1 MVERNY
7 FSDYE
12 DETIT
17 EEDNVVKEDSERN
30 YFSDYEDETAT
41 VENNVPIE
49 DNYFSDYEDEKT
61 STTEV
66 TTPVFNPPEKELT
79 YEQFQQSPELVA
91 AAMRFSKDRL
101 GYDKISEEDAIDEV
115 IEHFRE
121 FKVNEMVAGKDWNYT
136 SALATDGKRDQI
148 NDYKS
153 LYRATDSLENF
164 SGGVLNTL
172 GDYGWGIATAPSTLA
187 GLLLPG
193 GGKLAGVAAQ
203 QLAKLGVGK
212 AIASLAANPIKTIVA
227 TEVTGAVAQDI
238 SAQKTLMGVD
248 EQDDYDFSQTL
259 ISGAIAGGGSA
270 LVSSIPLYYAKKA
283 AVKGISSKMQT
294 DDLLGKSTKA
304 IEEKTIKA
312 DEAAKETIETK
323 SVQANDVKE
332 SLKRL
337 NEENVEAGK
346 STMKDVADKQGVDV
360 PLRIAVTPDKL
371 DRVTAAAVDIL
382 EIGGGLKTFTR
393 ANKNTGEPIVEKE
406 RITEAISRVIRDT
419 TEGGSD
425 EVAEALAKDFGDTLN
440 KYSLTTDDFA
450 NVFMSEF
457 SEAGRL
463 LQKAGASK
471 KQLKGLLSA
480 MDNAAFSDIFSLSDD
495 ALKVFKKSKDALKND
510 GNESFLKIFDN
521 GAIIGSLRNLDALRL
536 ASMTSQIGTTIRN
549 TVGGYSRVGFDI
561 LNTAFDEGLQRSVS
575 FLKGEKYTKQA
586 KDSFSDIF
594 SVAYGL
600 INKEQSIAIESIF
613 AMGFQNKAQKLFR
626 QLADLED
633 LTGVG
638 LKGKKQPPT
647 MLSNLTTR
655 AGRNLNVFN
664 TLSDNMFKRAAFMGN
679 LTRELN
685 KLKRLKAIDGKTV
698 NDADFNLVDIMKTG
712 RFNEVFGSKGG
723 QKALDRAVE
732 DSLYFTYQASPKST
746 IGNLL
751 IQGANKLPFLTTSVV
766 PFPRFMANAMR
777 FTYEYSP
784 IYLLTSSKVRKE
796 LARTAGKES
805 EEFGLRTYTETA
817 KGLTGLAM
825 LFGGQAYR
833 NSEYAG
839 EKWYE
844 GRSSSGETYSLLPF
858 FPAAPYLFFGD
869 LIARYRKGEDV
880 IDRKTFKESIQAV
893 TGMQMG
899 KAGFGL
905 YAMDKLV
912 DDIGNI
918 FEGQDEDAA
927 FYALQKVG
935 AEFAANIISTYTMPL
950 TPFQD
955 TYNTFLAPD
964 DERIIRDN
972 NIEDLS
978 SLIIAK
984 SLARIPGN
992 YGIEKMLKEAYGT
1005 EYEIP
1010 KAYQSPTRK
1019 GLVRRITPLSRQ
1031 TTGRLYSEKKT
1042 PIEKE
1047 LDRLKITKSEVMKRT
1062 GIQEADSLLGW
1073 YMGEYMIDIVQPFI
1087 KSDLYKSLPEGVKR
1101 VRLKEAIVSVRKSVV
1116 QSARDTLV
1124 YNKNN
1129 QKTRPMTRVRFLKLP
1144 KIYRKIA
1151 MDTYHA
1157 DPTLGE
1163 PTSIK
1168 DYDYEILY
1176 KMAKALSKGKLKNI
1190 EFKSVDIVDELNE
1203 EDGVLDDIKN

>member
-1 MVERNY
+1 MAELKENNPYDSLDEVEEIEEVTNEVTVNPY
-7 FSDYE
+7 DSL
-12 DETIT
+12 DEETTNAIT
-17 EEDNVVKEDSERN
+17 ETDNPYDSMDD
-30 YFSDYEDETAT
+30 SSGA
-41 VENNVPIE
+41 
-49 DNYFSDYEDEKT
+49 
-61 STTEV
+61 TEV

-212 AIASLAANPIKTIVA
+212 AIAALAANPIKTIVA

-238 SAQKTLMGVD
+238 SAQKTLIGVD
-248 EQDDYDFSQTL
+248 EQDDYDFNQTL

-323 SVQANDVKE
+323 SVQANDIKE

-382 EIGGGLKTFTR
+382 EKSGGLKTFDKL
-393 ANKNTGEPIVEKE
+393 NKKGEIIGEEKE

-419 TEGGSD
+419 TEGGGD

-471 KQLKGLLSA
+471 KKLKELLSA

-575 FLKGEKYTKQA
+575 FLKGEKYTKRA

-685 KLKRLKAIDGKTV
+685 KIKRVRLSEGKKVADGEL
-698 NDADFNLVDIMKTG
+698 DMLQIMKDG
-712 RFNEVFGSKGG
+712 RFNEVFGTKGG

-732 DSLYFTYQASPKST
+732 DSLYFTYQASPKSPM
-746 IGNLL
+746 GNLL
-751 IQGANKLPFLTTSVV
+751 VQGANKLPFLTTSVI
-766 PFPRFMANAMR
+766 PFPRFLANAMR

-784 IYLLTSSKVRKE
+784 IYLLTSSKVRGE
-796 LARTAGKES
+796 LARTAGKEVS
-805 EEFGLRTYTETA
+805 EEFGVRSYTETA
-817 KGLTGLAM
+817 KGLTGLAF
-825 LFGGQAYR
+825 LFAGQAFR
-833 NSEYAG
+833 SSEYAG
-839 EKWYE
+839 EKWHD
-844 GRSSSGETYSLLPF
+844 GKSASGETYSMLPF

-869 LIARYRKGEDV
+869 LINRALKGEDV
-880 IDRKTFKESIQAV
+880 IDRKTFKETMQAV

-927 FYALQKVG
+927 YYAIKKVG
-935 AEFAANIISTYTMPL
+935 AEFASNIISTYTMPI
-950 TPFQD
+950 TPLQD
-955 TYNTFLAPD
+955 TYNTFYAPD
-964 DERIIRDN
+964 DERIRRDN

-984 SLARIPGN
+984 SLARVPGN

-1005 EYEIP
+1005 DYEIP
-1010 KAYQSPTRK
+1010 KAYQSPTKK
-1019 GLVRRITPLSRQ
+1019 GLSRRFTPLSRQ
-1031 TTGRLYSEKKT
+1031 TTGRLYTEKKI

-1047 LDRLKITKSEVMKRT
+1047 LDRLKITRSQVMKRT
-1062 GIQEADSLLGW
+1062 GVSDADALLGW
-1073 YMGEYMIDIVQPFI
+1073 YMGEYMEDIVQPFI
-1087 KSDLYKSLPEGVKR
+1087 KTSFYKNLPEKLKKDTLLEEIKR
-1101 VRLKEAIVSVRKSVV
+1101 VRKSVV
-1116 QSARDTLV
+1116 DKARETTV
-1124 YNKNN
+1124 YDMNN
-1129 QKTRPMTRVRFLKLP
+1129 RNTRPMTRVRFLKLP
-1144 KIYRKIA
+1144 KVYRKIA
-1151 MDTYHA
+1151 MDDYH
-1157 DPTLGE
+1157 DKYGE
-1163 PTSIK
+1163 PTTFK
-1168 DYDYEILY
+1168 DYDYEELY
-1176 KMAKALSKGKLKNI
+1176 KLAKALRKTKLRNI